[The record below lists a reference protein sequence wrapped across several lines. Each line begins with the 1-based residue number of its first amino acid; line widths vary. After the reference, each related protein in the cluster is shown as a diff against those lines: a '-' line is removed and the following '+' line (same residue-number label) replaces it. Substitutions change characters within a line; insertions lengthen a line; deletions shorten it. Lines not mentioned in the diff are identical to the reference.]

1 MDDRAGQLR
10 HKGVKREMNRVLF
23 VAACGAA
30 ISFQIGTVAASP
42 RDDVLSGL
50 QHCAAVTEDKARLA
64 CYDALVRPAQEAM
77 ARPPEPSEAT
87 HPPTKEEQKSWFGFD
102 VGDLFNSSPEKQKT
116 PQQFGADNLPST
128 KAKVEEAESEV
139 DSISAGVTDYAFT
152 PFGKFIVFLDNGQ
165 VWRQIAGDS
174 GDKPM
179 LHKNPKDNT
188 VTVERGLIGS
198 YNLMFNDSTRT
209 YKVER
214 VK

>member
-10 HKGVKREMNRVLF
+10 HKGVKREMNRMLF

-50 QHCAAVTEDKARLA
+50 QHCSAVTDDKARLA

-77 ARPPEPSEAT
+77 ARPPEPGEAT
-87 HPPTKEEQKSWFGFD
+87 HPPTKEEEKSWFGFD
-102 VGDLFNSSPEKQKT
+102 VSGLFNSSPEQQKT
-116 PQQFGADNLPST
+116 PQQFGAENRPAT
-128 KAKVEEAESEV
+128 QKKVEEAEQEV

-165 VWRQIAGDS
+165 VWRQIPGDS

-179 LHKNPKDNT
+179 FHKAAKDNK
-188 VTVERGLIGS
+188 VTIERGLIGS
-198 YNLMFNDSTRT
+198 YNLMVNDSTRT

>member
-1 MDDRAGQLR
+1 
-10 HKGVKREMNRVLF
+10 MNRTLLAV
-23 VAACGAA
+23 VCGAA
-30 ISFQIGTVAASP
+30 ISFQFGTAAASP

-50 QHCAAVTEDKARLA
+50 QKCSGITDDKSRLA

-77 ARPPEPSEAT
+77 ARPPEAGEAT

-102 VGDLFNSSPEKQKT
+102 VSSLFNSSPETQKT

-128 KAKVEEAESEV
+128 REKVEQAEQEV
-139 DSISAGVTDYAFT
+139 DSISAGVTEYAFN

-165 VWRQIAGDS
+165 VWRQIQGDS
-174 GDKPM
+174 GDKPNF
-179 LHKNPKDNT
+179 HRNPKDNK
-188 VTVERGLIGS
+188 VTIERGLIGS
-198 YNLMFNDSTRT
+198 YNLTVNDSTRT

>member
-1 MDDRAGQLR
+1 
-10 HKGVKREMNRVLF
+10 MNRMLF
-23 VAACGAA
+23 VVACGAA

-50 QHCAAVTEDKARLA
+50 QRCAGVTDDKARLA

-77 ARPPEPSEAT
+77 ARPPEPGEAS

-102 VGDLFNSSPEKQKT
+102 VSGLFGSSPEEQKT
-116 PQQFGADNLPST
+116 PQQFGAENMPST
-128 KAKVEEAESEV
+128 RQKVEQAEQEV
-139 DSISAGVTDYAFT
+139 DSITAGVTDYAFT

-165 VWRQIAGDS
+165 VWRQIQGDS
-174 GDKPM
+174 GDKP
-179 LHKNPKDNT
+179 LFHRNAKDNK
-188 VTVERGLIGS
+188 VTIERGLIGS
-198 YNLMFNDSTRT
+198 YNLMVNDSTRT